1 LVAASNPFTMSKFV
15 QRRKSWADRQC
26 IPTGYWGE
34 VIGGIHIRE
43 ENRATVWEFRREG
56 IEELQRIM
64 ISQYKSKG
72 VRCTLFGIDDGKNIK
87 YAVFLQSGFLKKVD
101 DDE

>member
-1 LVAASNPFTMSKFV
+1 MGIFV
-15 QRRKSWADRQC
+15 QRRKSWADRQH

-34 VIGGIHIRE
+34 VVGGIHILE
-43 ENRATVWEFRREG
+43 KNRATVWEFRREG

-72 VRCTLFGIDDGKNIK
+72 VRCTLFGIDDGKDIK
-87 YAVFLQSGFLKKVD
+87 YAIFLENNWLVKVD
-101 DDE
+101 EDETP